1 MRILGKNSGNKDRQP
16 QMPQVQR
23 PQIPP
28 LRMAEDLDQRRE
40 TTQEFYDRRQAEDYD
55 ARPKAPLVLP
65 MEDVATGIKD
75 IVEQFGKRAIPSDIP
90 KAYQDLLKQ
99 LRQGLQ
105 DMAHTFIETARAA
118 EDLESD
124 IVARCRSHEEYMKRE
139 ATIAQ
144 KVREKYG
151 AIAAE
156 IKAEMAKETEG
167 K

>member
-1 MRILGKNSGNKDRQP
+1 MRFGKNGNKERQQP
-16 QMPQVQR
+16 QMPQMQR

-28 LRMAEDLDQRRE
+28 LRVAEDLDQVRE
-40 TTQEFYDRRQAEDYD
+40 TAPEFYERQ
-55 ARPKAPLVLP
+55 KAPLVLP
-65 MEDVATGIKD
+65 MEDVTIGIKD

-90 KAYQDLLKQ
+90 KAYQDLVKQ

-118 EDLESD
+118 EDLEAD
-124 IVARCRSHEEYMKRE
+124 IVSRCRSHEEYMKRE

-156 IKAEMAKETEG
+156 IKAEMAKETGG